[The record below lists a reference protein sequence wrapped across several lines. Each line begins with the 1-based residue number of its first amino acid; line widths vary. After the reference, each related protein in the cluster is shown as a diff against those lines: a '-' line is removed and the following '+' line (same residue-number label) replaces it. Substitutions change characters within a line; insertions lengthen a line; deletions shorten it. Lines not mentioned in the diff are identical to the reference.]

1 MVETIFLAIVAAA
14 PAIAAI
20 FTIIAAVVKMSR
32 SNKTEL
38 KAVVDAFDE
47 LRGEVVN
54 VKEYSDL
61 KKELQLA
68 HQEIRELT
76 ALYKEIA
83 TELTRIKHE

>member
-1 MVETIFLAIVAAA
+1 MAETIFLAIVAAA

-20 FTIIAAVVKMSR
+20 FTIIAAVVKMVR
-32 SNKTEL
+32 SNKNEL
-38 KAVVDAFDE
+38 KAVVDAFEE
-47 LRGEVVN
+47 LKGEVVN

-68 HQEIRELT
+68 HQENRELA